1 MKKTSNNQFI
11 RLNKILSKSG
21 FGSRKDADKLILK
34 GSVKVNN
41 EIITKLGKKIR
52 ISDIIKVN
60 NKEINHND
68 NIYILLNK
76 PKDFKIRKQESDNR
90 KDIFFLFKKFKEK
103 LFLTSGLNNDA
114 TGLILLTNDEELL
127 QKLEDNK
134 YKIKEIFSVLL
145 DREIDD
151 EDIQKLKRGIT
162 INDKLFYINN
172 IKKLKTG
179 SDLGIEIVSGFS
191 SKIKEI
197 FRHLNYE
204 IKNLDRTL
212 YGPFTKKNL
221 TRGKWRKLT
230 KRDFMNLKSFYS

>member
-52 ISDIIKVN
+52 LSDIIKVN

-145 DREIDD
+145 DREINDD
-151 EDIQKLKRGIT
+151 DIQKLKRGIT

>member
-52 ISDIIKVN
+52 LSDIIKVN

-76 PKDFKIRKQESDNR
+76 PKDFKIRKQESENR

-134 YKIKEIFSVLL
+134 YKIKEIFSVIL
-145 DREIDD
+145 DREINDD
-151 EDIQKLKRGIT
+151 DIQKLKRGIT
-162 INDKLFYINN
+162 INEKLFYINN

-179 SDLGIEIVSGFS
+179 SELGIEIVSGFS